1 MAFVCGNECRT
12 LAEYIDARF
21 AVMYSTKRLETVFSA
36 LVVEYYHTTGEFTNK
51 DLEYIKAQSQGLY
64 EALPDLVDHYEILVT
79 TDKELWNEIAA
90 KHCFSFAEACEYAA
104 EQQKKGYYTSITEI
118 DCFGYRKL
126 GGKENDFR
134 S

>member
-1 MAFVCGNECRT
+1 MIVVYGNKCRS

-21 AVMYSTKRLETVFSA
+21 AVMCSTKRLEDVFSA
-36 LVVEYYHTTGEFTNK
+36 LVVEYSHAAKEFTK
-51 DLEYIKAQSQGLY
+51 EDLEYIKAQSQGLY

-90 KHCFSFAEACEYAA
+90 KHCFSFAEAREYAA

-118 DCFGYRKL
+118 DRFGFRIRRKS
-126 GGKENDFR
+126 K
-134 S
+134 

>member
-1 MAFVCGNECRT
+1 MVFVCGNKCRT

-21 AVMYSTKRLETVFSA
+21 AVMYSAKRLEEVLPA
-36 LVVEYYHTTGEFTNK
+36 LVVEYYHATGEFTK
-51 DLEYIKAQSQGLY
+51 EDLEYIKAQSQGLY

>member
-1 MAFVCGNECRT
+1 MVLVCGNECRT

-21 AVMYSTKRLETVFSA
+21 AVMYFTKHLEEVFSA
-36 LVVEYYHTTGEFTNK
+36 LVVEYYHAAKEFTK
-51 DLEYIKAQSQGLY
+51 EDLEYIKARSQGLY

-79 TDKELWNEIAA
+79 TDKELWNEIAVQ
-90 KHCFSFAEACEYAA
+90 HCFSFAEACEYAA

-118 DCFGYRKL
+118 DCFGYNKS
-126 GGKENDFR
+126 GGEENDFR